1 MKINDLFCV
10 KKKVVLVTGAS
21 RGIGNFIAKSLHDL
35 GAIVYGFGRT
45 SSTKIKTKFKYKS
58 LDITHYNDVVAAVDK
73 VFEIEKKIDVLING
87 AGITLPTKSDIYCRK
102 DFLSSI
108 ETNLLAT
115 NDLSQLV
122 SMKMKENNYGV
133 ILNISSIGAKIG
145 FPNNPGYIASKTA
158 LVGLTKSLSID
169 LAPFNIRVNNLA
181 PGYIQTDMTKNSYL
195 DSKKNKER
203 VDRMIIKRW
212 GIPKDLIGGVIFLIS
227 DASSYVTGTDLI
239 IDGGWT
245 AKGI

>member
-1 MKINDLFCV
+1 MSIKNLFSV
-10 KKKVVLVTGAS
+10 ENKVVIVTGAS
-21 RGIGNFIAKSLHDL
+21 RGIGNYIAESLNNF

-45 SSTKIKTKFKYKS
+45 SSTKINSKFKYKS
-58 LDITHYNDVVAAVDK
+58 LDITEYDDVVSFVNTIYK
-73 VFEIEKKIDVLING
+73 IEKRIDILINA
-87 AGITLPTKSDIYCRK
+87 AGITLPTKSEKYSRK

-108 ETNLLAT
+108 KTNLLAT
-115 NDLSQLV
+115 NDFSQLV
-122 SMKMKENNYGV
+122 SEIMKKNNYGV
-133 ILNISSIGAKIG
+133 ILNISSIGSKLG

-181 PGYIQTDMTKNSYL
+181 PGYIKTDMTMSSYL
-195 DSKKNKER
+195 DSIKNKER
-203 VDRMIIKRW
+203 IDRMIIKRW
-212 GIPKDLIGGVIFLIS
+212 GQPQDLLGGILFLVS
-227 DASSYVTGTDLI
+227 DASSYVTGIDLI